1 MSQVLQGTLRVS
13 CYLDDIIE
21 ASRIMEEYLER
32 LAAVLKR
39 LEEYDL
45 RANQERYNFL
55 RSSVEYLG
63 RVISTDL
70 EGLH

>member
-13 CYLDDIIE
+13 CYLDNIIE
-21 ASRIMEEYLER
+21 ASGIMEEYLER

-45 RANQERYNFL
+45 RANQERCNFL

>member
-1 MSQVLQGTLRVS
+1 
-13 CYLDDIIE
+13 
-21 ASRIMEEYLER
+21 MEEYLER

-45 RANQERYNFL
+45 RANQERCNFL
-55 RSSVEYLG
+55 RSSVEHLG